1 MSTVPSCPDLPAPL
15 VPTGPYRIAMVC
27 TGNICRSAMAQVVL
41 TDRLVAAGL
50 GSDVVVT
57 SSGVSD
63 EEHGNPIDPR
73 ARRLLRERGY
83 GTGDDPASRAADAV
97 ITGHRAHRVTDAE
110 LAGHDLL
117 LAMTSAHRRELVRR
131 AERAGTPVERVRMFR
146 AFDPAAPAGADGR
159 ELDVPDPWYGTMTD
173 FVDTLEVVE
182 RVCDAL
188 VGVLPDRLSPA
199 APSASR

>member
-1 MSTVPSCPDLPAPL
+1 MSTASSLPALPAP
-15 VPTGPYRIAMVC
+15 VDPTGPYRVAMVC

-50 GSDVVVT
+50 GADVIVT

-73 ARRLLRERGY
+73 ARRLLGERGY
-83 GTGDDPASRAADAV
+83 GTGDAPAAHAV

-110 LAGHDLL
+110 LAEHDLV

-131 AERAGTPVERVRMFR
+131 AEQAGTQVERVRMFR
-146 AFDPAAPAGADGR
+146 VFDPAAPAGADGP
-159 ELDVPDPWYGTMTD
+159 ELDVADPWYGTMSD

-188 VGVLPDRLSPA
+188 VGALSRLSPA

>member
-1 MSTVPSCPDLPAPL
+1 MSTVPSSPALPVPL
-15 VPTGPYRIAMVC
+15 DPSGPYRIAMVC
-27 TGNICRSAMAQVVL
+27 TGNICRSVMAHVVL
-41 TDRLVAAGL
+41 TDRLVTAGL
-50 GSDVVVT
+50 GPDVIVT

-83 GTGDDPASRAADAV
+83 GVGDDLAARAADTV
-97 ITGHRAHRVTDAE
+97 IIGHRAHRVSDAE

-131 AERAGTPVERVRMFR
+131 AEQVGAPVERVRMFR
-146 AFDPAAPAGADGR
+146 AFDPTAPAGADGR
-159 ELDVPDPWYGTMTD
+159 ELDVPDPWYGTMAD

-188 VGVLPDRLSPA
+188 VGALSRLSPA